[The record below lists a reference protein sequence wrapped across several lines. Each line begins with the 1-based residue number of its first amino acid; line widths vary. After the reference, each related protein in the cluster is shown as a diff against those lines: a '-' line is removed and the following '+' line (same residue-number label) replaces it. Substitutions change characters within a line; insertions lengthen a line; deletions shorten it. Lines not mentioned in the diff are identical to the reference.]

1 MHALLHHTHREL
13 PILLQTMLG
22 PIPIT
27 HLLYNIVHTEKI
39 GNNLTI
45 DKTVHNNFT
54 ELLDTLAHLVIFN
67 DAREHDNG
75 ATVSLIDHLPEVS
88 AGVLHR
94 PLSDDES
101 LLLLVALYVTD
112 TDIKEKLVN
121 QLSREFVSIQVLTLT
136 KLAWM

>member
-1 MHALLHHTHREL
+1 MHTLLHHAHREL

-22 PIPIT
+22 PVAIT
-27 HLLYNIVHTEKI
+27 HLLYTQRKLAIIHI
-39 GNNLTI
+39 TI
-45 DKTVHNNFT
+45 ELHDDFT
-54 ELLDTLAHLVIFN
+54 ELLHTLADLVIFN

-101 LLLLVALYVTD
+101 LLLLVALHVTD
-112 TDIKEKLVN
+112 TNVKEKLIN